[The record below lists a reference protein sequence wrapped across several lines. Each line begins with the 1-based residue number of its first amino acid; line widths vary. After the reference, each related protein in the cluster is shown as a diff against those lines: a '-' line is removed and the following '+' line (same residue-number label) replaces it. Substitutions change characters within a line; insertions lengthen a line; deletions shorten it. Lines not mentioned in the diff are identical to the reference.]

1 MPAPELP
8 AAEPEPPSTTAAPA
22 PLRRSRFRTAW
33 PWVLCVVAL
42 DYLSSLAYQPSVAFA
57 AGGLLAPVATLGV
70 VAVTLF
76 CALPLYCYLA
86 GRSPH
91 GSGSVGLLERLV
103 PGWHGKL
110 LVLVMLGFAAT
121 DLIFTRTFS
130 AADAAE
136 HLLHNPIPEWQT
148 VVHAVGDGCG
158 RLAGALPAQV
168 SEHAHGLR
176 NPRVVVTLLI
186 LVVGFIAA
194 RAFRRG
200 VTRGLVRM
208 AVVSVV
214 AYLAVVGVVV
224 GCGVVYLARHPELV
238 EAWWAAVQGGAWQP
252 GDAAGP
258 ALGWGP
264 LVLASAA
271 LFPRLAL
278 GLSGYELALT
288 SMPLVRGFGSDTTEN
303 PRGRIRNTRILLS
316 VAAVVMSVLLF
327 ASTLVTTILVPADAL
342 VTDGRAANRALAYLA
357 HGQPL
362 AAGLDAADV
371 CPLFG
376 PWLGAAYDLAAVA
389 VLTLSGI
396 VVMVGMRHLIP
407 PYLYRL
413 GMDWKWSQRWGVVAV
428 LFGFVKLGVTYAY
441 DADPD
446 AQRSAYLTGVLSVFT
461 GASVAAVLDV
471 WKKRAGRWV
480 GFRLSPVFL
489 TGLAA
494 FAGGLG
500 VVVWQQPGGLKMA
513 LWFIGLTLLISIVTR
528 FFRTTELRFRGFEF
542 ADAESRR
549 LWQDV
554 VAQDFPVIV
563 PVRSMDM
570 GGDVAGKE
578 AEIRRFH
585 RLPPEMPILFLQAEL
600 ADPSDF
606 YHEPLMRVA
615 RENGRVIAHVSRCAS
630 IAHVIAAAA
639 LDAAKCGVVPELHFG
654 WSAENPLTANLH
666 FVLFGHGNVPWM
678 VYELIR
684 AADFPADRK
693 PRVLVG

>member
-1 MPAPELP
+1 MPPTETP
-8 AAEPEPPSTTAAPA
+8 AAEPEPPSSPAAVG
-22 PLRRSRFRTAW
+22 PLQRSRFRTAW

-42 DYLSSLAYQPSVAFA
+42 DYLSSLAYQPSVAVA

-110 LVLVMLGFAAT
+110 LVLVVLGFAAT
-121 DLIFTRTFS
+121 DLVFTRTFS

-136 HLLHNPIPEWQT
+136 HLLHNPIPLWQSG
-148 VVHAVGDGCG
+148 VCAVGDGCG
-158 RLAGALPAQV
+158 QLVGLFPAGM

-176 NPRVVVTLLI
+176 NPRVVVTLVI
-186 LVVGFIAA
+186 LALGFAAA

-200 VTRGLVRM
+200 VTRGLIRM
-208 AVVSVV
+208 AVVSVA
-214 AYLAVVGVVV
+214 AYLAVTGVVV
-224 GCGVVYLARHPELV
+224 GCAVAYLARHPEIV
-238 EAWWAAVQGGAWQP
+238 EAWWTSVRPDPAAP
-252 GDAAGP
+252 P
-258 ALGWGP
+258 ADWWP
-264 LVLASAA
+264 LVLASAL

-288 SMPLVRGFGSDTTEN
+288 SMPLVRGRGSDTTAD
-303 PRGRIRNTRILLS
+303 PRGRVRNTRLMLV
-316 VAAVVMSVLLF
+316 VAALVMSVLLL
-327 ASTLVTTILVPADAL
+327 ASTLVTTVLIPYEAVT
-342 VTDGRAANRALAYLA
+342 TDGRAANRALAYLA

-362 AAGLDAADV
+362 VPGVEPAAV

-376 PWLGAAYDLAAVA
+376 PWLGGLYDLAAVA

-413 GMDWKWSQRWGVVAV
+413 GMDWKWSQRWGALAM
-428 LFGFVKLGVTYAY
+428 LFGAVKVGVTVAY
-441 DADPD
+441 DADPE
-446 AQRSAYLTGVLSVFT
+446 AQRGAYLTGVLSVFT
-461 GASVAAVLDV
+461 AASLAAVLDV
-471 WKKRAGRWV
+471 WKRRRGRHPLV
-480 GFRLSPVFL
+480 RVSPVFAVCL
-489 TGLAA
+489 LV
-494 FAGGLG
+494 FAGSLG
-500 VVVWQQPGGLKMA
+500 VVVWAQPGGLKMA
-513 LWFIGLTLLISIVTR
+513 LWFVGLTLLVSVVTR

-542 ADAESRR
+542 ADAESGR

-554 VAQDFPVIV
+554 VVQDYPVIV

-570 GGDVAGKE
+570 GGCIEEKE
-578 AEIRRFH
+578 VEIRRFH
-585 RLPPEMPILFLQAEL
+585 RLPPGMPILFLQAEL

-606 YHEPLMRVA
+606 YHLPLMRVG

-630 IAHVIAAAA
+630 IPHVIAAAA
-639 LDAAKCGVVPELHFG
+639 LDAAKCGVVPEIHFG

-684 AADFPADRK
+684 AADSPADRK

>member
-1 MPAPELP
+1 MPPPELP
-8 AAEPEPPSTTAAPA
+8 AAEPEPPSTTAAVV
-22 PLRRSRFRTAW
+22 PLQRSRFRTAW

-42 DYLSSLAYQPSVAFA
+42 DYLSSLAYQPSVAFSV
-57 AGGLLAPVATLGV
+57 AGLFAPVATLGV

-91 GSGSVGLLERLV
+91 GSGSVGLLEKLV

-110 LVLVMLGFAAT
+110 LMLVVLGFAAT

-136 HLLHNPIPEWQT
+136 HLLHSPIPGCQA
-148 VVHAVGDGCG
+148 VVAAIGDGCG
-158 RLAGALPAQV
+158 RAVEALPLEV
-168 SEHAHGLR
+168 RERAHGLG
-176 NPRVVVTLLI
+176 NPRVVVTLVI
-186 LVVGFIAA
+186 LVLGFAAA

-200 VTRGLVRM
+200 VTRGLIRM
-208 AVVSVV
+208 AVVCVA
-214 AYLAVVGVVV
+214 AYLAVTAVVV
-224 GCGVVYLARHPELV
+224 GCGVAFLTNHPEMV
-238 EAWWAAVQGGAWQP
+238 EAWWAAVRGGEWKAGEP
-252 GDAAGP
+252 ARAAD
-258 ALGWGP
+258 GWWP
-264 LVLASAA
+264 LVLASAV

-288 SMPLVRGFGSDTTEN
+288 SMPLVRGFGSDTSEN
-303 PRGRIRNTRILLS
+303 PRGRVRHTRLIL
-316 VAAVVMSVLLF
+316 VTAAVLMCVLLL

-342 VTDGRAANRALAYLA
+342 TTDGRAANRALAYLA

-362 AAGLDAADV
+362 AVDPLGV
-371 CPLFG
+371 CPLAG
-376 PWLGAAYDLAAVA
+376 PWLGAAYDLAVVA

-413 GMDWKWSQRWGVVAV
+413 GMDWKWSQRWGVVAM
-428 LFGFVKLGVTYAY
+428 LLGAVKVGVTYAT
-441 DADPD
+441 DADPE
-446 AQRSAYLTGVLSVFT
+446 AQRGAYLTGVLGVFAA
-461 GASVAAVLDV
+461 ASLAAVVDV
-471 WKKRAGRWV
+471 WKRRRGRAWPLRV
-480 GFRLSPVFL
+480 SPVFGVCL
-489 TGLAA
+489 VVFAA
-494 FAGGLG
+494 STG
-500 VVVWQQPGGLKMA
+500 VVAWAQPGGLAIVLCMV
-513 LWFIGLTLLISIVTR
+513 GVTLLVSIVTR

-542 ADAESRR
+542 ADDDSRR
-549 LWQDV
+549 LWQEV
-554 VAQDFPVIV
+554 IAQDFPVIV

-570 GGDVAGKE
+570 GGCVEEKE
-578 AEIRRFH
+578 GEIRRFH
-585 RLPPEMPILFLQAEL
+585 RLPAEMPILFLQAEL

-606 YHEPLMRVA
+606 YHTPLMRVT
-615 RENGRVIAHVSRCAS
+615 REDGRVIAQVSRCAS
-630 IAHVIAAAA
+630 IPHVIAAAA
-639 LDAAKCGVVPELHFG
+639 LDVAKCGVVPELHFG